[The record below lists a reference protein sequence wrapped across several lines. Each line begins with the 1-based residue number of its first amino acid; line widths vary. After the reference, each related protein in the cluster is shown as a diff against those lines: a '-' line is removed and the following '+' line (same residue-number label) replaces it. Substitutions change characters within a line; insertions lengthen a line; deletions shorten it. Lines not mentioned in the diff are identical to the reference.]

1 MKPIEFITLFV
12 IAGMVMFIIY
22 WLFAEWGK
30 RYLKEAQEYEDYY
43 QGVKKRAAGF
53 TVNKCNYRILL
64 NQFIKLGDMKG
75 GNTKQNKDLF
85 KEFAD
90 RFRSVSTK

>member
-1 MKPIEFITLFV
+1 MKPIEFITLF
-12 IAGMVMFIIY
+12 IISGMVMFIIY
-22 WLFAEWGK
+22 WLLAEWGK
-30 RYLKEAQEYEDYY
+30 RCLKQSQEYEAYY

-75 GNTKQNKDLF
+75 GNREKNQVLF
-85 KEFAD
+85 VEFAE
-90 RFRSVSTK
+90 RFKSVSTN